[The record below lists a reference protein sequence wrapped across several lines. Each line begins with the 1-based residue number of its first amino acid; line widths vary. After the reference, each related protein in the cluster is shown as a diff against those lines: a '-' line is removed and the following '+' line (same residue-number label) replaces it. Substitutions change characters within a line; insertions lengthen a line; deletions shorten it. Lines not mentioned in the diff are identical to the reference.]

1 MIGIKLSD
9 NYKKEKMPDNKLVKL
24 DSILQDL
31 GSFVVGFSGGLD
43 SSFLIHRAGLLKD
56 VRFTAVTIHTEY
68 VPEREIR
75 ESKAFSSK
83 YKINHVVIEVPFPDE
98 VRNNPSDRCYLCK
111 KTLFGKIVE
120 YARNNG
126 YRYVADGT
134 NADDKNDF
142 RPGLRAL
149 SEMGIRS
156 PLAEAGLSKKEI
168 RELAHN
174 AGFPFWNKPA
184 LSCLLTRI
192 PHNKEISEDM
202 LRMIEKAEDHL
213 IEKGYPGTRVRMH
226 DDIARIECIPGDISK
241 LVNDPDL
248 ESIVTYL
255 KKIGFRYVSLDL
267 EGYRTGSMN
276 PIKPLK

>member
-1 MIGIKLSD
+1 MSEEKLI
-9 NYKKEKMPDNKLVKL
+9 KL
-24 DSILQDL
+24 DSILRDL

-75 ESKAFSSK
+75 ESKTFSSE

-98 VRNNPSDRCYLCK
+98 IRNNPSDRCYLCK

-149 SEMGIRS
+149 SEMNIRS
-156 PLAEAGLSKKEI
+156 PLAVAGLSKKEI

-174 AGFPFWNKPA
+174 AGLSIWDKPA
-184 LSCLLTRI
+184 MACLLTRI
-192 PHNKEISEDM
+192 PYDTEISEGM
-202 LRMIEKAEDHL
+202 LRMIEKAEDYL
-213 IEKGYPGTRVRMH
+213 FEKGFPGTRVRVH
-226 DDIARIECIPGDISK
+226 GDIARIECIPGYLTK
-241 LVNDPDL
+241 LVNDPDID
-248 ESIVTYL
+248 SIVSYL
-255 KKIGFRYVSLDL
+255 KNIGFRYISLDL

-276 PIKPLK
+276 PINPLK